1 MIENE
6 LIYAFLFLG
15 SSLGLICGFVRIF
28 FPNYHVKRYIA
39 KIDKPLRDNVVR
51 LLGIV
56 NIATF
61 GYLLLWVLGY
71 IK

>member
-6 LIYAFLFLG
+6 LIYIFLFLG
-15 SSLGLICGFVRIF
+15 SCIGVFGGLIRIF
-28 FPNYHVKRYIA
+28 SPNYYVKKYIA
-39 KIDKPLRDNVVR
+39 GTDKPLRDNVVR